1 MRLLLINPRF
11 PESFWSSK
19 WALAEVLPN
28 KRTVNPPLGLA
39 TLAALCPPHWDVE
52 IVDENIEPIPLE
64 PQAGIVGVCGMGV
77 QFPRQQELLAYYRS
91 RGHYVVAG
99 GSYASLCPE
108 QYTTHADAVVAGESE
123 YIWKEFC
130 RDFEHGRP
138 KPLYHEAGMVA
149 LTDSPTPCFDLLK
162 LERYSYVSLQF
173 SRGCPFRCE
182 FCDII
187 VMFGRKPREPLAPF
201 PLASPA
207 RFSRSIQEPD

>member
-28 KRTVNPPLGLA
+28 KRTTNPPLGLA
-39 TLAALCPPHWDVE
+39 TLAALCPPHWEVQ

-64 PQAGIVGVCGMGV
+64 PQADIVGVCGMGV
-77 QFPRQQELLAYYRS
+77 QFSRQRELLAYYRS

-108 QYTTHADAVVAGESE
+108 QYTSHADTVAAGECE

-130 RDFEHGRP
+130 RDFPNHYTTRP
-138 KPLYHEAGMVA
+138 GWW
-149 LTDSPTPCFDLLK
+149 TSPTPL
-162 LERYSYVSLQF
+162 RRASISWSSSATAT
-173 SRGCPFRCE
+173 SRCSSRA
-182 FCDII
+182 
-187 VMFGRKPREPLAPF
+187 V
-201 PLASPA
+201 A
-207 RFSRSIQEPD
+207 RFVASSATS

>member
-28 KRTVNPPLGLA
+28 KRTMNPPLGLA
-39 TLAALCPPHWDVE
+39 TLAALCPPHWEVE

-99 GSYASLCPE
+99 GRRV
-108 QYTTHADAVVAGESE
+108 AVPGT
-123 YIWKEFC
+123 I
-130 RDFEHGRP
+130 
-138 KPLYHEAGMVA
+138 YH
-149 LTDSPTPCFDLLK
+149 P
-162 LERYSYVSLQF
+162 
-173 SRGCPFRCE
+173 
-182 FCDII
+182 
-187 VMFGRKPREPLAPF
+187 
-201 PLASPA
+201 
-207 RFSRSIQEPD
+207 